1 MKLKCEVAVYLNAIF
16 NFRNRLNTSLSYQIY
31 DSASQLPSEWD
42 SISDTVFLQRA
53 YLELLEKSAPENMK
67 SFFIGL
73 FADEKLSGVAL
84 SQFINLKTVESF
96 GDRDQCFKTKIRNL
110 VFKNFSS
117 NVLFIG
123 NNMLTGQNA
132 FAFSDAISESE
143 GLHLLHNAA
152 AEIKKT
158 VHTKCSKVHLMV
170 WKDFTSEQISK
181 CNTAEFDAFYK
192 FSTQPNMVFDIR
204 KSWFSFDNYIEDLQK
219 KYRDQYKRARK
230 KADGIAK
237 RKLSLE
243 EIKHYNLVINQLYL
257 TVSQNAAFN
266 TFYLPENHFVEFK
279 KLLGDK
285 FLFYGYFDEGKLIG
299 FNTLIK
305 NGCDIDTYFLG
316 YDETCQ
322 REKMLYLNM
331 LYDMI
336 AYSVNKGYSRII
348 FARTALEIKS
358 SVGAKPV
365 EMFGFIKHSN
375 PVLNFFMARFFKY
388 FEPQTIWN
396 ERSPFKN

>member
-1 MKLKCEVAVYLNAIF
+1 MTPQI
-16 NFRNRLNTSLSYQIY
+16 RLNTSLSHQIY
-31 DSASQLPSEWD
+31 TSASQLPAEWD
-42 SISDTVFLQRA
+42 SVSNTVFLQRD
-53 YLELLEKSAPENMK
+53 YLELLENSAPENMQC
-67 SFFIGL
+67 FFIGL
-73 FADEKLSGVAL
+73 FADGKLCGVAL
-84 SQFINLKTVESF
+84 SQFLNLRTVESF
-96 GDRDQCFKTKIRNL
+96 GDRDKCLKTKIRNL

-132 FAFSDAISESE
+132 FAFSDAISENE
-143 GLHLLHNAA
+143 GLQLLHHAA
-152 AEIKKT
+152 AEIKKIVT
-158 VHTKCSKVHLMV
+158 KKCSKVHLMV

-181 CNTAEFDAFYK
+181 FKIAGFDTFYK

-204 KSWFSFDNYIEDLQK
+204 KNWFSSDNYVEDLHK

-230 KADGIAK
+230 KADGITK

-243 EIKHYNLVINQLYL
+243 EIEHYNAAIYQLYM
-257 TVSQNAAFN
+257 TVSQNASFN
-266 TFYLPENHFVEFK
+266 TFYLPKNHFIEFK

-285 FLFYGYFDEGKLIG
+285 FLFYGYFDEDKLIG

-316 YDETCQ
+316 YDENCQ

-365 EMFGFIKHSN
+365 DMFGFIQHSN
-375 PVLNFFMARFFKY
+375 PVLNFFMARFFRY
-388 FEPQTIWN
+388 FEPETIWN
-396 ERSPFKN
+396 ERNPFKD